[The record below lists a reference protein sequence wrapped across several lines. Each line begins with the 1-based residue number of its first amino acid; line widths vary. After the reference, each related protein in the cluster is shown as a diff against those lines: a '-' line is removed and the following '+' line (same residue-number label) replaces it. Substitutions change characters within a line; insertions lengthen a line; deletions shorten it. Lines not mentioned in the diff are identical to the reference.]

1 MMGHSAAGTPNSNT
15 VAIDAKTGHLRHR
28 RKTTS
33 DAKIAKPNM
42 APKIIA
48 VNVASVGPG
57 RCDRVS
63 VDPGRKRASKD
74 DAALAPRHR
83 RMDHKRR

>member
-1 MMGHSAAGTPNSNT
+1 LMGHSAAGTPNSNT

-63 VDPGRKRASKD
+63 VDLGRKRRASTT
-74 DAALAPRHR
+74 APNGP
-83 RMDHKRR
+83 